1 MEQKMTINKGYGT
14 TTKQFLSASRLTTM
28 MLACLLIFGFTS
40 CSRSEE
46 VESISNGIVGTWVS
60 DKSYFT
66 FHSDGTG
73 MYDSGMEV
81 WGDFKYTTQTSD
93 NGGSVYIKIA
103 YVNRKYQSVW
113 RDELSGSYSNTQRKL
128 WIKEKTFI
136 KK

>member
-1 MEQKMTINKGYGT
+1 MTINKGYGT
-14 TTKQFLSASRLTTM
+14 TTKQFLSASRLTLM
-28 MLACLLIFGFTS
+28 MLACLFIFGFTS
-40 CSRSEE
+40 CSSSDE
-46 VESISNGIVGTWVS
+46 VESFSNGIVGTWVS

-66 FHSDGTG
+66 FYSDGTG
-73 MYDSGMEV
+73 IYDSGMEV

-113 RDELSGSYSNTQRKL
+113 RDELSGSYSNTLRKL